1 MKYNFFKSTIILILG
16 ALITK
21 ALGMLIKIFIT
32 RIIGTKGLGV
42 YMLIFPTFI
51 LLINLS
57 NFSFPLALSK
67 LIGENKRNNKRLFF
81 SILPLMI
88 IINIIIM
95 IIIILL
101 APYIGNNLLH
111 NKNTIISIKAMSIV
125 LPFTSISSIC
135 RSYFFGKQHMLP
147 HVISNIIEDI
157 VRLLIIIIYLPK
169 ILPLGIKYTT
179 LFLILINIISEFIS
193 TITLI
198 LFIPKNIKIKR
209 EDLIPKK
216 SYIKDTLNICIPNT
230 TSKLIGS
237 IGLFLEPI
245 ILTNFLIKKYSINY
259 ITTEYGI
266 ITGYVLPLIL
276 LPSFIT
282 YSISQAL
289 LPSISKDY
297 ANNSINSIKRKLTLT
312 IIISLLIAIP
322 ITIILELYPDI
333 LLKTIYHT
341 NKGINYIRILTPFFI
356 LSYIETPL
364 QVVLDSIN
372 KSKINLYSMFIS
384 TITRSVS
391 LILLS
396 YLNIGIYSLI
406 LSIILNIIIT
416 TFYQIKKVRQCLT

>member
-1 MKYNFFKSTIILILG
+1 
-16 ALITK
+16 
-21 ALGMLIKIFIT
+21 
-32 RIIGTKGLGV
+32 
-42 YMLIFPTFI
+42 MLIFPTFM

-57 NFSFPLALSK
+57 NFSIPLALSK
-67 LIGENKRNNKRLFF
+67 LIGENKRNNKKLFI
-81 SILPLMI
+81 SILPI
-88 IINIIIM
+88 TVIINIIL
-95 IIIILL
+95 IILVIL
-101 APYIGNNLLH
+101 LSTYIGNNLLH
-111 NKNTIISIKAMSIV
+111 NKDTIISIKAMALV

-135 RSYFFGKQHMLP
+135 RSYFFGKQKMLP
-147 HVISNIIEDI
+147 HVTSNIIEDI

-193 TITLI
+193 TIILI
-198 LFIPKNIKIKR
+198 LFLPKKINIQKN
-209 EDLIPKK
+209 DLIPKK

-237 IGLFLEPI
+237 IGFFLEPI
-245 ILTNFLIKKYSINY
+245 ILTSLLIKNYSINY

-266 ITGYVLPLIL
+266 ITGYVMPLIL

-282 YSISQAL
+282 LAISQAL
-289 LPSISKDY
+289 LPVISKDY
-297 ANNSINSIKRKLTLT
+297 VNNNINSIKRKINIS
-312 IIISLLIAIP
+312 IILSLLIAIP
-322 ITIILELYPDI
+322 ITIILELYPDV

-341 NKGINYIRILTPFFI
+341 NKGINYIRILTPFCL

-364 QVVLDSIN
+364 SVVLDSIN
-372 KSKINLYSMFIS
+372 KSKINLYSMLIS
-384 TITRSVS
+384 TITRSSS

-406 LSIILNIIIT
+406 ISIIINIIIT